1 VKTGQLKARQLKETR
16 SMADPFVGQLM
27 LVAFNFNPMGWQLA
41 EGQLVSISQNA
52 ALFSLL
58 GTQYGGNGT
67 SNFGLPNL
75 QGNVPVGAGQ
85 GPGLSQYFQGETG
98 GSSTVTLLASE
109 TPNHSHSCMARSVL
123 SDQTTPIGGS
133 LADCKA
139 GSLYTST
146 ATPLTPMASASVS
159 TYNGGSQPHQNMMPF
174 LGMYWIIAFQ
184 GVFPARQ

>member
-1 VKTGQLKARQLKETR
+1 
-16 SMADPFVGQLM
+16 MADPFVGELM
-27 LVAFNFNPMGWQLA
+27 LVAFNFNPVGWQIA
-41 EGQLVSISQNA
+41 AGQIVSISQNT

-67 SNFGLPNL
+67 SNFALPNM
-75 QGNVPVGAGQ
+75 QGNVPIGVGQ

-109 TPNHSHSCMARSVL
+109 TPNHNHALMARSAL
-123 SDQTTPIGGS
+123 SGISTPSGAS
-133 LADCKA
+133 LGDSKA
-139 GSLYTST
+139 GNIYNSTTSPLAQMSANSLPIYS
-146 ATPLTPMASASVS
+146 
-159 TYNGGSQPHQNMMPF
+159 GGSQPHENMMPY

>member
-1 VKTGQLKARQLKETR
+1 
-16 SMADPFVGQLM
+16 MADPFVGELM
-27 LVAFNFNPMGWQLA
+27 LVAFNFNPVGWQIA
-41 EGQLVSISQNA
+41 AGQLVAISSNT

-67 SNFGLPNL
+67 SNFQLPNL
-75 QGNVPVGAGQ
+75 QGNVPIGVGQ

-109 TPNHSHSCMARSVL
+109 TPNHNHPCMAKIAL
-123 SDQTTPIGGS
+123 SNATTPIGNS
-133 LADCKA
+133 MADNKT
-139 GSLYTST
+139 GNVYTPT
-146 ATPLTPMASASVS
+146 ATPLTAMAPNALPSF
-159 TYNGGSQPHQNMMPF
+159 NGGSQPHENMMPY

>member
-1 VKTGQLKARQLKETR
+1 
-16 SMADPFVGQLM
+16 MADPFVGQLM
-27 LVAFNFNPMGWQLA
+27 LVAFNFNPVGWQLA
-41 EGQLVSISQNA
+41 QGQIVPISQNT

-67 SNFGLPNL
+67 SNFALPNL

-85 GPGLSQYFQGETG
+85 GAGLSEYFQGETG

-109 TPNHSHSCMARSVL
+109 TPNHNHTCSAKSAL
-123 SDQTTPIGGS
+123 ANATTPIGGAF
-133 LADCKA
+133 ADSKT
-139 GSLYTST
+139 GNLYTSA
-146 ATPLTPMASASVS
+146 ATPLAPMATSALS
-159 TYNGGSQPHQNMMPF
+159 TFNGGSQPHENMMPY